1 MTRVLPLMVAGATED
16 RLQQAPVI
24 AVLTMTIDGQ
34 HDRFTPAGNWA
45 AYSGKFTEIRAPGPA
60 GRP

>member
-1 MTRVLPLMVAGATED
+1 MVAGATED

-34 HDRFTPAGNWA
+34 HDPFTLLGTGPPTAASSRKYERRVLPVGDKPAA
-45 AYSGKFTEIRAPGPA
+45 
-60 GRP
+60 

>member
-1 MTRVLPLMVAGATED
+1 VTRVLPLMVAGATEN

-34 HDRFTPAGNWA
+34 HDPFTLLGTEPPTAAG
-45 AYSGKFTEIRAPGPA
+45 SRK
-60 GRP
+60 